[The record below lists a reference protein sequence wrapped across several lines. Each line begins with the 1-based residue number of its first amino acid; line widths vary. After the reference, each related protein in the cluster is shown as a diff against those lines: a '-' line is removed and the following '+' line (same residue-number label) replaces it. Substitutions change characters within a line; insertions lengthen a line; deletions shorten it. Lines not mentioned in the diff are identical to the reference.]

1 MIRGMLVKDKEWSW
15 FSKKE
20 NENELSF
27 EDMEEIKKMQEIL
40 NRPN

>member
-15 FSKKE
+15 FNKKE